1 MILSFADDRLASVIV
16 VVLLLCI
23 EGCAAIPIAHPQTAF
38 RDRVGGR
45 YAEVRKSPRKRI
57 ELKP

>member
-38 RDRVGGR
+38 RDIGGEG
-45 YAEVRKSPRKRI
+45 YAEVRKPPIKRI
-57 ELKP
+57 KL